1 MVDNT
6 RQSIWERHAQTIMM
20 FVITGLI
27 AWVGTSVADQ
37 KTQIALLQQS
47 VVVLQNQVDNFTKK
61 PRFTKQDFDLEMRSY
76 DLRLLSIERELSI
89 TFPDKR
95 Q

>member
-27 AWVGTSVADQ
+27 AWVGTSVAEQ

-47 VVVLQNQVDNFTKK
+47 VIVLQKQVNIFTER
-61 PRFTKQDFDLEMRSY
+61 PRFTKENFDLEMRSY

-95 Q
+95 

>member
-1 MVDNT
+1 MADNS

-47 VVVLQNQVDNFTKK
+47 VIVLQTQVNNFTEQ
-61 PRFTKQDFDLEMRSY
+61 PRFTKQNFDLEMRVF
-76 DLRLLSIERELSI
+76 DNRILTLEREMSI
-89 TFPDKR
+89 QFPKR
-95 Q
+95 